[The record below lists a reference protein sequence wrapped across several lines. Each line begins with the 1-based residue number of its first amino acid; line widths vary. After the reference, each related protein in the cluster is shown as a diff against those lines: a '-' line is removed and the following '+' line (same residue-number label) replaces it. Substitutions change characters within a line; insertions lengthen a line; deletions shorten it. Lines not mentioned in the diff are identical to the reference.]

1 MSSIIKVALL
11 GNPNTGKTSLFNVLT
26 GLNQKVGNYPGIT
39 VDKKTGICKLNSS
52 ITANIIDLPGTYS
65 INSTSIDEEVAVN
78 ILTDSNNEYFPDVVL
93 VVADVENLKRNL
105 LIYTQVKNLGIP
117 TLLVINMEDQMIK
130 KGIELNLSELEKNLK
145 TKISLISTKQKTG
158 IDSLKKSLIAYES
171 VTTDSCFEF
180 RESIIQNNSS
190 KKQLQHQETV
200 QRYQFIK
207 NVLDK
212 NYKVNISKINN
223 NRTKLDKILLHP
235 VLGYVMFF
243 MILLCIFQALFSWS
257 AFPMDLIDE
266 SFANLSNW
274 VGNVFPESLLT
285 KLVSEGIIPG
295 LGGVVIFI
303 PQIVFL
309 FLFLAILEESGYMSR
324 VVFLMDKIMRRFGL
338 SGKSVVPLISG
349 TACAIPAIMAAR
361 NIENWKERLVTILVT
376 PFTTCSARL
385 PVYAIIIS
393 IIIPD
398 SSIFLGFKVQALV
411 LMALYLLGFLTAIF
425 SAYILDKILKLKGDS
440 YFIIEMPNYKIPLLK
455 NIWYT
460 VIEKTKTFVFEAG
473 KVILA
478 ISILLWVLASFG
490 PSDNF
495 NNAEE
500 IINKEHSSLDPIEY
514 TTLVTSYK
522 LEHSYIGIM
531 GKAIEPIIKPLGYD
545 WKIGIALITSFA
557 AREVFVGTLAT
568 IYSVGSEEEIPIK
581 QKMEKEVHSNSKVK
595 VYTFATGVSL
605 LLFYA
610 FAMQCMSTIAI
621 VKRETN
627 GWKWPMIQ
635 MIGMTSFAYF
645 CAFIAYQTLK

>member
-1 MSSIIKVALL
+1 MSGIIKVALL

-93 VVADVENLKRNL
+93 VVVDVENLKRNL

-130 KGIELNLSELEKNLK
+130 KGIELNLSELEKRLK

-274 VGNVFPESLLT
+274 VVNVFPESLLT

-398 SSIFLGFKVQALV
+398 SSIFLGFKVQALI

-500 IINKEHSSLDPIEY
+500 IISKKYSSLDPIEY

-531 GKAIEPIIKPLGYD
+531 GKSIEPLIKPLGYD

-595 VYTFATGVSL
+595 VYTFSTGVSL

-635 MIGMTSFAYF
+635 MVGMTSFAYF
-645 CAFIAYQTLK
+645 CAFIAYQILK